1 MGTEKI
7 DEISEE
13 ADNAGFGFKISAIAS
28 MNAASENLEE
38 MEISEEADK
47 VDTAEEATET
57 PEITKDIATLAED
70 TAKDDLE
77 NSKAAPDA
85 LEAETD
91 VVQTENT
98 EVEKSKDSIEIEASK
113 DSAEIEASN
122 EPRENQATDEN
133 SQETAE
139 TAITEPS
146 KTSSTE

>member
-77 NSKAAPDA
+77 NSK
-85 LEAETD
+85 
-91 VVQTENT
+91 
-98 EVEKSKDSIEIEASK
+98 VEKSKDSIEIEASK

-122 EPRENQATDEN
+122 EPSENQATDEN

>member
-77 NSKAAPDA
+77 NSK
-85 LEAETD
+85 
-91 VVQTENT
+91 
-98 EVEKSKDSIEIEASK
+98 DSIEIEASK

-122 EPRENQATDEN
+122 EPNENQATDEN